1 MASSMLHET
10 IRISGW
16 QADWL
21 NRSMPAFRYYQS
33 ITTNL
38 SLLAIC
44 ILGLASYFGIR
55 RCTKRVIAGTERRE
69 IVLKE
74 VEHRVLKTCR
84 AQWYVAV
91 FLLLN
96 AVAVALVDGGIS
108 LATMTNEITTKPEKY
123 DARFFAELILFII
136 WITTAFVATLVLVPL
151 AQIRLATSLLKR
163 RMRKNGDTSLA
174 AYMPEARIYST
185 HAAQIWTMIS
195 FMVMAS
201 WSPMAGGFWRYF
213 LLEATIGSAL
223 TWLDVSFVLNFAY
236 EAISCQDFS
245 SGTYGVKKFV
255 RMFVEAHSHSTEKDI
270 LPRYVAIA
278 TPTNDFIA
286 EEKTPLTDTVAR

>member
-1 MASSMLHET
+1 MVSSMLHET
-10 IRISGW
+10 IRVSGW

-21 NRSMPAFRYYQS
+21 NRTMPAFRYYQS

-69 IVLKE
+69 MVLKE

-84 AQWYVAV
+84 TQCVAV

-123 DARFFAELILFII
+123 DARFFVELVLFII
-136 WITTAFVATLVLVPL
+136 CITTAFVATLVLVPL
-151 AQIRLATSLLKR
+151 AQIRLATSLLAR

-185 HAAQIWTMIS
+185 HAAQIWTMVS

-245 SGTYGVKKFV
+245 SGTYGVKRFV

-278 TPTNDFIA
+278 PPTHDFIA
-286 EEKTPLTDTVAR
+286 VEKTPLTDTVAR